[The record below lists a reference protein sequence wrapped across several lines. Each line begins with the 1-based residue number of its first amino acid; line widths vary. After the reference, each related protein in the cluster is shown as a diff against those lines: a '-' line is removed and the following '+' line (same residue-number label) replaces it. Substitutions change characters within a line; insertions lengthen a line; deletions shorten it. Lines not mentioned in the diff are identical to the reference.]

1 MGPLTP
7 TPAWTFS
14 LPSPFPGPQRFGSR
28 TWHTILIAVS
38 VFCVKISPKRAP
50 LSWTVN
56 LPKNRLALNLINMG
70 RIFPHH
76 KNELSYVTN
85 WTYVV
90 SLQSWYEGLSLCCYH
105 FLLHN
110 VIVLN
115 LVGLIVVKNYI
126 LNSQEKP
133 LISARRVFLDVLES
147 NFNGDMKYSKLHSN
161 TNTAYVQS
169 ECTVHCHHRSKRVY
183 LCMCECCCK
192 WICSVICCGTHR
204 HQHSRGAGHGRVWQ
218 SSRHGGWQRLP
229 LSVS

>member
-14 LPSPFPGPQRFGSR
+14 SPSPSPGPQRFGSR

-76 KNELSYVTN
+76 KNEPSYVTN
-85 WTYVV
+85 GTYVV

-115 LVGLIVVKNYI
+115 LVGLIVVKIYI
-126 LNSQEKP
+126 LNSQEKT
-133 LISARRVFLDVLES
+133 IHFCRKSR
-147 NFNGDMKYSKLHSN
+147 NC
-161 TNTAYVQS
+161 TATPTQLMFSLNVQ
-169 ECTVHCHHRSKRVY
+169 CTVITGVNESTSAC
-183 LCMCECCCK
+183 
-192 WICSVICCGTHR
+192 
-204 HQHSRGAGHGRVWQ
+204 
-218 SSRHGGWQRLP
+218 
-229 LSVS
+229 VSTAVSEYAL